1 MSLGYSFVRH
11 VVRNDAAKLD
21 PPEIYNWRVFALAA
35 AACFGG
41 TLFGMDTGIIG
52 GVLTMPD
59 FKREFS
65 LAQLAV
71 TNPTA
76 AANLSANLVTVMQA
90 GAFVGALLAN
100 PVGDRFGRKP
110 GLLVVS
116 VFAFIGGLLQ
126 AFSYGSFACF
136 YVGRFVEGFG
146 LGGATMLAP
155 TYVSENAPRAIRGL
169 LIGFYQLFETMGA
182 MIAFFID
189 YGALLHIP
197 GRGSW
202 MVPLAMQSLPPVL
215 IFGSILLCPESPR
228 WLASRD
234 NWEAATK
241 VLSDVRHLPESHP
254 YVQQELLELR
264 AQLEEEQRSV
274 HGTGFWAQQKECWL
288 VPGNRKRALMSIGLM
303 VCQQWTGTNAINYYA
318 PVIFT
323 NLGVSGT
330 TQSLLATG
338 VYGIVKMT
346 SCAIFITFLADTLGR
361 RWSFIWTG
369 FFMSFA
375 MFYLGFYVRFDPPVK
390 GAPIPAAGYV
400 ALVMVY
406 LFAAA
411 FQFGWGPVCWIYV
424 SEIPTNRLR
433 GYNVSLAAATQ
444 WLFNLV
450 VSRVSPVMLI
460 TAGGPTGYG
469 TYFIYASFCFT
480 MGVLAF
486 WVPETKGISL
496 ERMDELFGTADFS
509 NIEDVGRAG
518 QKGADIEANHFE
530 TTEK

>member
-1 MSLGYSFVRH
+1 MSLGFSFVHH
-11 VVRNDAAKLD
+11 VVRNEAARLD

-59 FKREFS
+59 FKREFA
-65 LAQLAV
+65 LAQLQQ
-71 TNPTA
+71 TDPTA

-90 GAFVGALLAN
+90 GAFLGALLAN

-110 GLLVVS
+110 GLLVVAI
-116 VFAFIGGLLQ
+116 FAFIGGLLQ

-182 MIAFFID
+182 MVAFFID
-189 YGALLHIP
+189 YGSLLHIP

-215 IFGSILLCPESPR
+215 IFVSILFCPESPR

-241 VLSDVRHLPESHP
+241 VLADVRHLPESHP

-361 RWSFIWTG
+361 RWSFVWTG

-375 MFYLGFYVRFDPPVK
+375 MFYLGLYVRFDPPVK

-509 NIEDVGRAG
+509 NIEDVGRAA
-518 QKGADIEANHFE
+518 QKTDVEASHLE
-530 TTEK
+530 MTAM